1 MGQVV
6 QQLQLMGE
14 VVYLKAEAQD
24 LVVLDPAWLT
34 HQQIGHLLS
43 TQYAAHARVTG
54 TVEAWNP
61 CFVLCHGSLSFSFN
75 EPCPRLIIVS
85 RQAATP
91 LTTSR

>member
-1 MGQVV
+1 MCVFVCLVQVV

-54 TVEAWNP
+54 MEEAQNTD
-61 CFVLCHGSLSFSFN
+61 FYLC
-75 EPCPRLIIVS
+75 
-85 RQAATP
+85 
-91 LTTSR
+91 

>member
-1 MGQVV
+1 MTLHWQVV

-43 TQYAAHARVTG
+43 TQYATHARVTG
-54 TVEAWNP
+54 RMGIQVMPSAISCNL
-61 CFVLCHGSLSFSFN
+61 LCLM
-75 EPCPRLIIVS
+75 EWKRLHERLYAS
-85 RQAATP
+85 SCQTWH
-91 LTTSR
+91 

>member
-1 MGQVV
+1 MV

-54 TVEAWNP
+54 KPGGQVMHWVVYKYLQNRVTLHY
-61 CFVLCHGSLSFSFN
+61 C
-75 EPCPRLIIVS
+75 
-85 RQAATP
+85 QT
-91 LTTSR
+91 